1 MKNFVKSI
9 ILASM
14 AIVLIASCNNGSKVV
29 PGDAIFKATIQGIKN
44 TSVLLME
51 ANPFIVT
58 PDTVKVDDLGN
69 FIYTKHLESP
79 TYFEVVVGSKNRFP
93 IFLLPGD
100 TMFMSVD
107 VAQFGATQK
116 FSGNASIYNNYITE
130 YTNSSNEFQKNIYTQ
145 FSKPEEEAVKLM
157 DSLRDNHLAALESLK
172 NANSDLN
179 PYFIKMEKARILYEW
194 ALWYNIYP
202 MYFRYLN
209 KTESFQT
216 TPEYDS
222 YLGAVDINDSSLL
235 SLGIYQSFLD
245 TYVGKE
251 MENYYKDDELRA
263 ANPSTIK
270 YRLEL
275 IDRLFTNNAVKQV
288 LAYKAVMDYV
298 SYDGIKDYDL
308 YFDYFKTICP
318 NEGFQKI
325 VNGVLDKWQHLKK
338 GMPAYNFSFVNMDGK
353 EVTMADFKG
362 KYVYVDVWATWC
374 NPCLGEI
381 PSLKKMEEEFK
392 GKNIAFVSISVDQTQ
407 DPWRAMVVND
417 TLKGVQ
423 LWAGQAKEFSEFYKI
438 TGIPRFMLFDQE
450 GNILEASATR
460 PSGGVDKQIAELPGL

>member
-1 MKNFVKSI
+1 MKKFIKSF

-14 AIVLIASCNNGSKVV
+14 AILLIASCNNSSKVV
-29 PGDAIFKATIQGIKN
+29 PGDAIFKATIQGTHN
-44 TSVLLME
+44 ATVLVME
-51 ANPFIVT
+51 ANPFIVS
-58 PDTVKVDDLGN
+58 PDTLQVDDLGN
-69 FIYTKHLESP
+69 FIYTKHLDGP
-79 TYFEVVVGSKNRFP
+79 TYFELVIGSQNRFP

-100 TMFMSVD
+100 TSFMSAD
-107 VAQFGATQK
+107 MAQFGATQK
-116 FSGNASIYNNYITE
+116 FAGNASVYNNYITE
-130 YTNSSNEFQKNIYTQ
+130 YTNSSNEFQKDIYAQ
-145 FSKPEEEAVKLM
+145 FSKPEAEALRIM
-157 DSLRDNHLAALESLK
+157 DSLKDSHMAALESLK
-172 NANSDLN
+172 KANPDLN
-179 PYFIKMEKARILYEW
+179 PYFIKMENARTLYEW
-194 ALWYNIYP
+194 ALLHNIYP

-209 KTESFQT
+209 KTESFET
-216 TPEYDS
+216 TPEFDS

-251 MENYYKDDELRA
+251 MEKYYKDDELQA
-263 ANPSTIK
+263 SNPSTIK

-275 IDRLFTNNAVKQV
+275 IDRLFTNDAVKQV

-298 SYDGIKDYDL
+298 RYDGIKDYDL

-325 VNGVLDKWQHLKK
+325 VNGVLAEWQHLKK
-338 GMPAYNFSFVNMDGK
+338 GMPAYEFSFEDMDGK
-353 EVTMADFKG
+353 MLTMADFKG

-381 PSLKKMEEEFK
+381 PYLKKMEEEFK

-450 GNILEASATR
+450 GNIMEASATR
-460 PSGGVDKQIAELPGL
+460 PSGGIEKQIAELPGL